1 MKAQILATVA
11 SAALLAGCSAAY
23 GEDLD
28 TIGQPDM
35 AAADL
40 PEATG
45 YFAADSTLPF
55 QTPDFS
61 SVSKVH
67 SRTGV
72 LSSSH
77 FSGRRTCG
85 KELKNESY

>member
-61 SVSKVH
+61 KISEDDYLPAFEQGMAIP
-67 SRTGV
+67 SRSTPN
-72 LSSSH
+72 
-77 FSGRRTCG
+77 FSRG
-85 KELKNESY
+85 